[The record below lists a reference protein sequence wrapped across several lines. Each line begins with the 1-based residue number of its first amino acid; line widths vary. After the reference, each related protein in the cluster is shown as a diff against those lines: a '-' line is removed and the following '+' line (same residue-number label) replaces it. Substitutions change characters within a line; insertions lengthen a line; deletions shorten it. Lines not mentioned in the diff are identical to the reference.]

1 MYERVVHPAAPRRA
15 VCLFKGS
22 SVVFTA
28 SLKALDRLDLQMTK
42 ALLFSVLFGYK
53 SIKIH
58 VEDSQ
63 QVTKLWL
70 HPSCGNFLSGNSSF
84 ILNTFF

>member
-42 ALLFSVLFGYK
+42 ALLFSVCLG
-53 SIKIH
+53 
-58 VEDSQ
+58 
-63 QVTKLWL
+63 TNL
-70 HPSCGNFLSGNSSF
+70 
-84 ILNTFF
+84 